1 MRHDPHRL
9 TAFARRC
16 AVALGA
22 LLLGSGGALAAPQ
35 RALGHELLFEGWAED
50 VRPLVKRTGDLAP
63 FARHVE
69 HDVLG
74 VRLEYT
80 TQYRG
85 DSITVSGLVVF
96 PLDLEGPA
104 PILVWN
110 HGTLFNEQRAPS
122 SWTDPVRLQLMP
134 ALSGVIT
141 FMPDYVGYGASASR
155 IHPYV
160 LRDDIVPSVIDMI
173 YAGREFLEREG
184 IGFTDELHI
193 WGFSEGGYVALAT
206 GYELDTNPAH
216 GLAVTEV
223 HAVSGPYDMSEA
235 ARLILA
241 DEDYP
246 VPSYAALLIAAY
258 NERYWERP
266 PSDFFVEPH
275 AGLVARFQ
283 AREASLPMLAR
294 GMPET
299 LGQLLTPA
307 FRTSFLGAGEEAVKA
322 GFRANSIPPWAPG
335 IPVFLYQGTH
345 DIDVPMAIGKKQ
357 HAAML
362 AAGADPE
369 RLSFTLFE
377 GADHPA
383 TVLRAMS
390 AYFERED

>member
-1 MRHDPHRL
+1 MRHDLNRL
-9 TAFARRC
+9 TALARTC

-22 LLLGSGGALAAPQ
+22 LLLGSGTVLAAPQ
-35 RALGHELLFEGWAED
+35 EALGHELRFEGWADD
-50 VRPLVKRTGDLAP
+50 VRPLVKSRGALAP

-85 DSITVSGLVVF
+85 EQITVSGLVVF
-96 PLDLEGPA
+96 PMDLEGPA

-110 HGTLFNEQRAPS
+110 HGTIFDEHSAPS

-160 LRDDIVPSVIDMI
+160 LREDIVPSVIDMI
-173 YAGREFLEREG
+173 HAGREFLEREG

-206 GYELDTNPAH
+206 GYELDTNREH

-223 HAVSGPYDMSEA
+223 HAVSGPYDMVEA
-235 ARLILA
+235 AHLILA

-246 VPSYAALLIAAY
+246 IPAYAALLLAAY

-266 PSDFFVEPH
+266 PSEFFVEPQ

-283 AREASLPMLAR
+283 ERKASLGMLAG
-294 GMPET
+294 GMPDT
-299 LGQLLTPA
+299 LGQLLAP
-307 FRTSFLGAGEEAVKA
+307 SFQTDFEGDGEEAVKE
-322 GFRANSIPPWAPG
+322 GFRVNSIPAWAPSM
-335 IPVFLYQGTH
+335 PVSLYQGTH
-345 DIDVPMAIGKKQ
+345 DIDVPMGIGKKQ

-362 AAGADPE
+362 AAGADAE
-369 RLSFTLFE
+369 HLSFTLFE
-377 GADHPA
+377 GADHQA
-383 TVLRAMS
+383 TVLRAMGD
-390 AYFERED
+390 YFGHER